1 MNDVKC
7 RVFRSMIPA
16 MLVACAVVLFVP
28 VLEAQAEGLT
38 ASQYGTILN
47 LSGKQRMLTQK
58 MSKEI
63 VLVSLDVDKAA
74 NLQRLDKTSQLFDV
88 TLKGLKDGNP
98 TLRLAATTNSEIRA
112 QLDLVNGLWLEF
124 HAEVQNIL
132 KAGEVTP
139 EQLAFVAEKNLP
151 LLKEMNRCVKM
162 YEVDAG
168 SGGLNTDP
176 GLAVTIN
183 LAGKQRMLSQKM
195 SKEYFLVA
203 AGHDTQANKDHLKA
217 TCSLFD
223 KTLTGLLDGDPSLKL
238 SGTADP
244 KIRKQLNGVN
254 TLWKQFR
261 PAIKQAADPATS
273 EIPRDKV
280 QLIAGGNPVLLER
293 MNSAVKMFER
303 LAAHIDDG
311 IHAPTS

>member
-112 QLDLVNGLWLEF
+112 QLDLVKGLWLEF

-139 EQLAFVAEKNLP
+139 QQLAFVAEKNLP

-203 AGHDTQANKDHLKA
+203 AGHDT
-217 TCSLFD
+217 
-223 KTLTGLLDGDPSLKL
+223 
-238 SGTADP
+238 
-244 KIRKQLNGVN
+244 
-254 TLWKQFR
+254 
-261 PAIKQAADPATS
+261 
-273 EIPRDKV
+273 
-280 QLIAGGNPVLLER
+280 
-293 MNSAVKMFER
+293 
-303 LAAHIDDG
+303 
-311 IHAPTS
+311 